1 VCIYAKRLH
10 VLVTLN
16 ASASD
21 FSGDVGG
28 IKTAFIAALIAAAGG
43 VGEGSHSVDVT
54 INQVTPLTVSG
65 RRLLNMEE
73 DLVDVHATV
82 SGAVSLR
89 HLPQQLAARAPSLH
103 VRHIVKHEHVAH
115 TVAPRRPT

>member
-1 VCIYAKRLH
+1 M
-10 VLVTLN
+10 
-16 ASASD
+16 
-21 FSGDVGG
+21 
-28 IKTAFIAALIAAAGG
+28 
-43 VGEGSHSVDVT
+43 DVT

-65 RRLLNMEE
+65 RRLLNVEE

-89 HLPQQLAARAPSLH
+89 HLPQHLATRVPSLH

-115 TVAPRRPT
+115 TVAPRSPT